1 MDEIQALE
9 QALGERDIENRNLK
23 KDIKRMREALAEARI
38 KIESRAIN
46 LDENDETVL
55 SEEYYRVVQVIDT
68 ALDALRD
75 ANEFTKGYADKY
87 FY

>member
-1 MDEIQALE
+1 MSEIYALE

-23 KDIKRMREALAEARI
+23 KDIRRLREALAEARI

-46 LDENDETVL
+46 LEENNEVVL
-55 SEEYYRVVQVIDT
+55 SEEYYRVVQVIDE
-68 ALDALRD
+68 ALSALQDAK
-75 ANEFTKGYADKY
+75 EFTKGYADKY